1 MQSVAL
7 GQGWDRTKVEEL
19 VKRAIASEPG
29 YYYYYRAH
37 AYSLMPQWN
46 GEDGDAAKFA
56 EQSADRVGGDAGD
69 ILYFQI
75 GAKIVCACNEP
86 EFGRLWPRLQKG
98 YALLEKQYG
107 VSLANLNRLAL
118 MATKS
123 KDSVVADSAFNGSA
137 TAGTSKRGP
146 RRFISIRTRHGPLK
160 SLPPKP
166 APEGFFKKPPLTC
179 KVREAPSTRRT
190 WSKLCCR

>member
-1 MQSVAL
+1 
-7 GQGWDRTKVEEL
+7 
-19 VKRAIASEPG
+19 
-29 YYYYYRAH
+29 
-37 AYSLMPQWN
+37 MPQWN

-75 GAKIVCACNEP
+75 GAKIVWACNEP
-86 EFGRLWPRLQKG
+86 EFGRLSRPRLQKG

-123 KDSVVADSAFNGSA
+123 KDSVLADSAFKRIGDSW
-137 TAGTSKRGP
+137 GCKRGP

-179 KVREAPSTRRT
+179 KVRGAPSTRTT

>member
-1 MQSVAL
+1 LPSKCPEWYYAMQSVAL

-19 VKRAIASEPG
+19 VERAIASEPG
-29 YYYYYRAH
+29 YYYYYGAH

-86 EFGRLWPRLQKG
+86 EFGRLSWPRLQKG

-107 VSLANLNRLAL
+107 VALANLNRLA
-118 MATKS
+118 
-123 KDSVVADSAFNGSA
+123 
-137 TAGTSKRGP
+137 
-146 RRFISIRTRHGPLK
+146 
-160 SLPPKP
+160 
-166 APEGFFKKPPLTC
+166 
-179 KVREAPSTRRT
+179 
-190 WSKLCCR
+190 